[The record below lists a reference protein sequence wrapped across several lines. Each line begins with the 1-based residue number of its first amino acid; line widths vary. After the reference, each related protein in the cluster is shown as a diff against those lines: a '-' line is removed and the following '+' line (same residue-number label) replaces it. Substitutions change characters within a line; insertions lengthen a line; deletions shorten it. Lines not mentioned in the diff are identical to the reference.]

1 MVWRPAPPLVKNI
14 KMRRIRLVAPSRA
27 VALGGFLTFA
37 LCLGIGFGAVSTL
50 SDVVIYNAS
59 QSMPQGVYVRMHSPI
74 VRHSIVTV
82 RARDVAPD
90 YAATR
95 RFTDANDRF
104 LKRVVAL
111 DGDVVCAHGPLVTIN
126 HKVTL
131 QRRTVDHL
139 GRALPTWS
147 GCRRLNG
154 QLFLIGDTADSFD
167 GRYWGPVASE
177 LIEGVWR
184 QR

>member
-1 MVWRPAPPLVKNI
+1 MP
-14 KMRRIRLVAPSRA
+14 RIRLVPPTRA
-27 VALGGFLTFA
+27 VALGAFLTLA
-37 LCLGIGFGAVSTL
+37 LCLGAGFAAVSRV

-59 QSMPQGVYVRMHSPI
+59 PSMPQGIYVRMHAPI

-82 RARDVAPD
+82 RARDIALN
-90 YAATR
+90 YATAR

-104 LKRVVAL
+104 LKRVAAL
-111 DGDVVCAHGPLVTIN
+111 DGDVVCALGPLVTVN
-126 HKVTL
+126 HELTL
-131 QRRTVDHL
+131 QRRTVDNV

-147 GCRRLNG
+147 GCRRLRG
-154 QLFLIGDTADSFD
+154 QVFLIGDTADSFD

-177 LIEGVWR
+177 QIEGVWR